1 MAFNKIFFSNRQP
14 WHLKST
20 AWRYDMDIDW
30 YPPPRWLL
38 THPPTP
44 APTPPISVFTLGKL
58 TVFSNFFHSARQYIL
73 VSEFSIF
80 MGREEGIGKVW
91 PHPTQT
97 HPNPGEKKNPG
108 PAHVIATRDRSV
120 CIPVDLLTT

>member
-30 YPPPRWLL
+30 YPPLRWLL

-44 APTPPISVFTLGKL
+44 YPSTNTTNKCFYFGK
-58 TVFSNFFHSARQYIL
+58 TNYFFHSARQYIL

-120 CIPVDLLTT
+120 GIPVDLLTT